1 MPKAKKIA
9 AKVLLSATSSRMLIW
24 TTWAWIVM
32 RRKALCSSFGQIK
45 RKHYQGDRWESE
57 YLPICDKWSDSSVP
71 GLGRASGRGAGVDH
85 RCRKFN
91 RMPASYGDWS
101 SKKKKK
107 KKVSEMWSIAGAGV
121 ICVYLGCQRER
132 KALRFFEKCLL
143 NYLMITTKAGRI
155 KLDHAHRSLAPLPGP
170 AQRPRPVII
179 KLNNFTDK

>member
-107 KKVSEMWSIAGAGV
+107 KKWAKCGASQVQVLFASTWAARGNGRHCVSLKSVCSITWWLQRKQGGSSLIMLIA
-121 ICVYLGCQRER
+121 LWRLCQD
-132 KALRFFEKCLL
+132 LRNDPDL
-143 NYLMITTKAGRI
+143 
-155 KLDHAHRSLAPLPGP
+155 SS
-170 AQRPRPVII
+170 
-179 KLNNFTDK
+179 